1 MDIIDL
7 PQPLEFE
14 WDKHNSNKIRLRHSI
29 TPTETEQAFFDDYS
43 IFFDS
48 KHSTSENRYQLI
60 GKNNTGKVLFIVFTL
75 RNNKIRIISA
85 RSANKKER
93 NNYGKKT

>member
-14 WDKHNSNKIRLRHSI
+14 WDKHNSNKIRLRHNI
-29 TPTETEQAFFDDYS
+29 TPIEAEQAFFDDYS

-48 KHSTSENRYQLI
+48 KHSTAEKRYQLI
-60 GKNNTGKVLFIVFTL
+60 GKSNTGKVLFIVFTP

-85 RSANKKER
+85 RSASKKER
-93 NNYGKKT
+93 NNYDKKT